1 VAMPAMLIVI
11 GGLPGTGKSS
21 LASALARVLDA
32 IYLRVD
38 TIEQAIGDATGH
50 PHAVGAAGYVV
61 AYALAEENVRLGRI
75 VVADG
80 VNPVLQT
87 RVAWKSVAERA
98 SVPLFDVELICSDP
112 IEHRRRVEQRRAGT
126 RGTGLPTWS
135 DVLTMT
141 YEPRAGDGL
150 VVDTAEH
157 SLAENLL
164 NVHRLL
170 LAQKRA
176 WR

>member
-1 VAMPAMLIVI
+1 MPAMLIVI

-75 VVADG
+75 VVAEG

-98 SVPLFDVELICSDP
+98 NVPLFDVELICSDP
-112 IEHRRRVEQRRAGT
+112 IEHRRRVEQRGAGIGGA
-126 RGTGLPTWS
+126 RFLTWS
-135 DVLTMT
+135 DVSKMA
-141 YEPRAGDGL
+141 YEPRAGNRL
-150 VVDTAEH
+150 VVDTAQH
-157 SLAENLL
+157 SPAENLL

-176 WR
+176 LR